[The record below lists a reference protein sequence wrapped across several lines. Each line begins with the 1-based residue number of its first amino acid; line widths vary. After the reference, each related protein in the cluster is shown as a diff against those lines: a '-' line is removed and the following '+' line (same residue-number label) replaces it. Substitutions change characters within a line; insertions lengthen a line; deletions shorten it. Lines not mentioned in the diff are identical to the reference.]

1 LFIKLL
7 LFEEMQ
13 TCLDIVR
20 KILVQSVFAVL
31 YLRNKCTENILETV
45 QVLLRNQRSQ
55 SEHWPV
61 TLSHQR
67 LAQWFPNLF
76 EPLLKS

>member
-1 LFIKLL
+1 M

-20 KILVQSVFAVL
+20 KFLVQSVFAVL
-31 YLRNKCTENILETV
+31 YLRNKCTVKILETI
-45 QVLLRNQRSQ
+45 QVLLRHQRSQ
-55 SEHWPV
+55 SKHCSV
-61 TLSHQR
+61 ILSHQR

-76 EPLLKS
+76 EPLIKS